1 VDDTGAVD
9 ATNPREQERRAG
21 GRCPR
26 PLTGNERALLD
37 ALLAHDFPGA
47 PVLRE
52 QARAAT
58 STPGCT
64 CGCGTLDLHVPA
76 TAPTVAAGGPAPV
89 EGTIRGADGRPL
101 GGVLLFVED
110 GRLSRL
116 DVTSHGDPLPV
127 PSPEQVTW
135 GPTAWAREDT
145 VRRPPRWRRDPSR

>member
-1 VDDTGAVD
+1 VDETGEVD
-9 ATNPREQERRAG
+9 AANTRDQGRRAD
-21 GRCPR
+21 RRSPR
-26 PLTGNERALLD
+26 PLTGTERALLD

-52 QARAAT
+52 QAAEVTA
-58 STPGCT
+58 TPGCT
-64 CGCGTLDLHVPA
+64 CGCGTLDLHVPV

-89 EGTIRGADGRPL
+89 EGTIRGAGGRPL

-127 PSPEQVTW
+127 PAPAQVTW
-135 GPTAWAREDT
+135 GPTVWAGADT
-145 VRRPPRWRRDPSR
+145 VRRPARWRRDQQR